1 MSTANDTNQMYEE
14 NSTYVP
20 TTTSTYSLNETTT
33 AWVPEPFHTKF
44 YMILYAG
51 ELGIFNTP

>member
-20 TTTSTYSLNETTT
+20 TTTYSLNETTT